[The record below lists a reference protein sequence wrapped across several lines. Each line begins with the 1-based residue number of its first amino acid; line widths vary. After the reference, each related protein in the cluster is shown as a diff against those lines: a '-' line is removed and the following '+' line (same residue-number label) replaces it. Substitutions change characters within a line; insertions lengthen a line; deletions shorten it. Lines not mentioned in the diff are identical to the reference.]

1 MAIKVL
7 LISHERKM
15 GGANHS
21 LAELAEQLKKKGNDV
36 TVAVLYHGCP
46 IDKRLKQRGIRT
58 IAVPF
63 GWWQQPSYW
72 NGVLKAMFRILHGL
86 QWFSSRWLAHYVK
99 KHGIQVIHSNS
110 SVIDIGVQA
119 AALAGCR
126 HVWHFREFGAED
138 YRLEYMLGREQS
150 LQYVATHSDAVIF
163 ISEALKKAYADLPEG
178 AAKYVIYDGIVGEE
192 ENSGW
197 ESVLG
202 LKMQGA
208 EREGLPPKEQQDSGV
223 LIRQEDTSQEQQD
236 GSPLKQQN
244 IASQKEAAT
253 PYTFLVTGNI
263 SEGKNQHLVL
273 EAAHILQQ
281 NCAGK
286 NVSNDCVVQD
296 GSMDC
301 GKFRIHFA
309 GAPTSLAE
317 SKEYQKKLE
326 EDCKKWNLEDCI
338 SFLGYVEDM
347 KTLRRQVNAEI
358 VPSKCEAYGR
368 VTLEAMKSGNLVI
381 ASGAGANP
389 ELLGVSDA
397 DNTSSERMVGQDG
410 RAANSKP
417 DGERD
422 ADAANVASRGLL
434 FHLGDAADLAEKMQ
448 WAMEHATDYHIQER
462 AYQYVFEAHRRE
474 EAAEKI
480 CSVYESICTKQPNE
494 SCKRH

>member
-192 ENSGW
+192 ENSDW
-197 ESVLG
+197 ENVL
-202 LKMQGA
+202 
-208 EREGLPPKEQQDSGV
+208 QQK
-223 LIRQEDTSQEQQD
+223 T
-236 GSPLKQQN
+236 
-244 IASQKEAAT
+244 IAA

-281 NCAGK
+281 KCA
-286 NVSNDCVVQD
+286 
-296 GSMDC
+296 
-301 GKFRIHFA
+301 FRIYFA

-389 ELLGVSDA
+389 ELLGV
-397 DNTSSERMVGQDG
+397 GG
-410 RAANSKP
+410 
-417 DGERD
+417 
-422 ADAANVASRGLL
+422 ANVASRGLL

-462 AYQYVFEAHRRE
+462 AYRYVFEVHRRE

>member
-46 IDKRLKQRGIRT
+46 IDKRLQEMGFRT

-72 NGVLKAMFRILHGL
+72 NGVLKAIFRVLHGA
-86 QWFSSRWLAHYVK
+86 QWFSSRYLAHYVK

-110 SVIDIGVQA
+110 SVIDIGAQT
-119 AALAGCR
+119 AALAGCK

-138 YRLEYMLGREQS
+138 YRLEYMLGRKWS
-150 LQYVATHSDAVIF
+150 LQYVATNSDVVIF
-163 ISEALKKAYADLPEG
+163 ISEALKQSYADLPEG
-178 AAKYVIYDGIVGEE
+178 VAKYVIYDGIVGEE
-192 ENSGW
+192 ENSDW
-197 ESVLG
+197 ENVLG
-202 LKMQGA
+202 QKMQRA
-208 EREGLPPKEQQDSGV
+208 VQKELPPKEQQDSGV

-244 IASQKEAAT
+244 IASQKEAAS
-253 PYTFLVTGNI
+253 YTFLVTGNI

-286 NVSNDCVVQD
+286 NVSNDYAVQD
-296 GSMDC
+296 C
-301 GKFRIHFA
+301 GVNGGEFRILFA

-326 EDCKKWNLEDCI
+326 EDCRKWNLEDHV

-347 KTLRRQVNAEI
+347 LSLRRQVNAEI

-381 ASGAGANP
+381 ASDAGANP
-389 ELLGVSDA
+389 ELLGAGGAESA
-397 DNTSSERMVGQDG
+397 NPN
-410 RAANSKP
+410 AANQQVH
-417 DGERD
+417 GEST
-422 ADAANVASRGLL
+422 ADTAKTVAVEHLGGANVDNVNVASRGLL
-434 FHLGDAADLAEKMQ
+434 FRLGDVADLAKKMQ

-462 AYQYVFEAHRRE
+462 AYRYVFEAHRRE
-474 EAAEKI
+474 EACGQIRKI
-480 CSVYESICTKQPNE
+480 YEQIVST
-494 SCKRH
+494 